1 MALMG
6 NQNISFGLSFEERKT
21 DKEGRREEREKKK
34 KGREEEE
41 EEEKEKKKSSKKIK
55 GMESNIE
62 YGLLGFL
69 IWIHVCVL
77 WVVRNLTLE

>member
-21 DKEGRREEREKKK
+21 DKEKK

-41 EEEKEKKKSSKKIK
+41 EEEKEKKKRSSKKIK
-55 GMESNIE
+55 GMELCIDL
-62 YGLLGFL
+62 YG
-69 IWIHVCVL
+69 I
-77 WVVRNLTLE
+77 

>member
-34 KGREEEE
+34 KEREEE
-41 EEEKEKKKSSKKIK
+41 EEEKEKKGVQRRSKVWNC
-55 GMESNIE
+55 MELYRI
-62 YGLLGFL
+62 
-69 IWIHVCVL
+69 
-77 WVVRNLTLE
+77 

>member
-34 KGREEEE
+34 KQREEE
-41 EEEKEKKKSSKKIK
+41 EEEKEKKGVQRRSKVWNCI
-55 GMESNIE
+55 ESNIK
-62 YGLLGFL
+62 YGILKF
-69 IWIHVCVL
+69 V
-77 WVVRNLTLE
+77 

>member
-21 DKEGRREEREKKK
+21 DKEGRREGKEKKK

-41 EEEKEKKKSSKKIK
+41 EEEEKEKKRSSKKIK
-55 GMESNIE
+55 GMKLCIDL
-62 YGLLGFL
+62 YG
-69 IWIHVCVL
+69 
-77 WVVRNLTLE
+77 NLTFSMDLWIFVWNYEY

>member
-41 EEEKEKKKSSKKIK
+41 EEEEKEKKKEFK
-55 GMESNIE
+55 E
-62 YGLLGFL
+62 YQRYG
-69 IWIHVCVL
+69 IVW
-77 WVVRNLTLE
+77 NLTLSMDYLNFLYGYMGCGL

>member
-21 DKEGRREEREKKK
+21 DKEGRREEKEKKK

-41 EEEKEKKKSSKKIK
+41 EEEKGKKNGVQRRSKVW
-55 GMESNIE
+55 N
-62 YGLLGFL
+62 F
-69 IWIHVCVL
+69 V
-77 WVVRNLTLE
+77 